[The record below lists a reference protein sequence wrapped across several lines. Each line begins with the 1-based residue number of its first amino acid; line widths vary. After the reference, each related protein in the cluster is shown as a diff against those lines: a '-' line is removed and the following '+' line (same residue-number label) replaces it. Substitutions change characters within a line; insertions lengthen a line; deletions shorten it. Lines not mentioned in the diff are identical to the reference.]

1 MINRILVGTDGS
13 KYSLVAEEYGIYFSK
28 KLKRPVIAIHI
39 VDKKL
44 ISEAIIEDIAAAL
57 GFGEYADLTD
67 KIKEYLDEKGK
78 AILRAFAV
86 KCREAKADCSIAQ
99 AIGFVATEIVNMAD
113 PEDLIIIGKKGVHED
128 ILPLPLGSSAEIIAR
143 NSKAPVMLT
152 TDKFNEIN
160 NILVAFDGKEKS
172 IKALKFARELAKD
185 LGLEKLKIVSVL
197 KKENSE
203 KQLQLESMAK
213 GILQNTNY
221 ELTFRYGY
229 PEEEI
234 EKYIDEEN
242 IDLLVIGAFGE
253 GRLKEFILGSTTSY
267 LIEKSPIPVIVAK

>member
-28 KLKRPVIAIHI
+28 KLNRPVIAIHI

-44 ISEAIIEDIAAAL
+44 ISEAIIEDIAGAL

-99 AIGFVATEIVNMAD
+99 AVGFVANEIVNMAD
-113 PEDLIIIGKKGVHED
+113 PEDILIIGKKGVHED
-128 ILPLPLGSSAEIIAR
+128 ILPLPLGSSAELIAR

-152 TDKFNEIN
+152 TDKFREIK

-172 IKALKFARELAKD
+172 IKALKFGNELIKD
-185 LGLEKLKIVSVL
+185 LGLEKLQVLSVL
-197 KKENSE
+197 KKEDTE
-203 KQLQLESMAK
+203 KQLQFESIVK
-213 GILQNTNY
+213 GVLQDVNF
-221 ELTFRYGY
+221 EFSFRYGY

-234 EKYIDEEN
+234 ENYINEN
-242 IDLLVIGAFGE
+242 DIDLLIIGAFGE
-253 GRLKEFILGSTTSY
+253 GRLKEFILGSTTLY
-267 LIEKSPIPVIVAK
+267 LIEKSEIPVIVAK

>member
-1 MINRILVGTDGS
+1 MIKRILVGTDGS
-13 KYSLVAEEYGIYFSK
+13 KYSLVAEQYGIYLSK
-28 KLKRPVIAIHI
+28 VLNRPVVAIHI

-44 ISEAIIEDIAAAL
+44 ISEAIIEDIAGAL

-86 KCREAKADCSIAQ
+86 KCREAGADCSIAQ
-99 AIGFVATEIVNMAD
+99 AIGFVANEIVNMAD
-113 PEDLIIIGKKGVHED
+113 PDDIVIIGKKGVHED

-152 TDKFNEIN
+152 PDKFIEIK

-172 IKALKFARELAKD
+172 IKALKFANGLVKD
-185 LGLEKLKIVSVL
+185 LGIDKVQVLSVL

-203 KQLQLESMAK
+203 KQLQLESIVK
-213 GILQNTNY
+213 GILTDIN
-221 ELTFRYGY
+221 FDFSIRYGY

-234 EKYIDEEN
+234 EKYIEEN
-242 IDLLVIGAFGE
+242 NLDLLILGAFGE
-253 GRLKEFILGSTTSY
+253 GRLKEFILGSTTLY
-267 LIEKSPIPVIVAK
+267 LIEKTDIPVIVAK